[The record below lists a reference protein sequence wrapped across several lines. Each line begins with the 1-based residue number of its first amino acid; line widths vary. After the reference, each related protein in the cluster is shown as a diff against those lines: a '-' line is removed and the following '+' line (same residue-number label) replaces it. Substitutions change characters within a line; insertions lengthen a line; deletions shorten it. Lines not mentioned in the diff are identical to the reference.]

1 MIGTCK
7 GGLRAALSLG
17 LAAAACAAGCRSD
30 ERLIQTILDQDQTMA
45 AQRRRNEELS
55 ARVQAA
61 EKAAAAVQA
70 QIDRTQGRDEAYRAA
85 QEALEK
91 RLREIETE
99 FAGAAAGGESG
110 ISVEKIAGG
119 FKFVVEGEILFGT
132 GREELS
138 DEGKAKLQKIADAL
152 KGRSEKVRVEG
163 HTDNVPIVKEES
175 RARYPFGNLDLSIQR
190 SLRVADALVQAG
202 VEPRRVACGGKGEH
216 EPRAD
221 NGTADGRK
229 RNRRVEILVQAD

>member
-1 MIGTCK
+1 MHGTSR
-7 GGLRAALSLG
+7 GGLRAALFIG
-17 LAAAACAAGCRSD
+17 IAAATCAAGCRSD
-30 ERLIQTILDQDQTMA
+30 ERLTQTVHDLDTTVA
-45 AQRRRNEELS
+45 TQRRANDELRAMVAAS
-55 ARVQAA
+55 KNAASTARA
-61 EKAAAAVQA
+61 E
-70 QIDRTQGRDEAYRAA
+70 IDRASNRDEAYRAA

-91 RLREIETE
+91 RLRELETE
-99 FAGAAAGGESG
+99 FAGAAGAGESG

-138 DEGKAKLQKIADAL
+138 DDGKAKLQKIADAL
-152 KGRSEKVRVEG
+152 KGRSERVRVEG
-163 HTDNVPIVKEES
+163 HTDNVPIVKPES
-175 RARYPFGNLDLSIQR
+175 KAKYPFGNLDLSIQR
-190 SLRVADALVQAG
+190 ALRVADALIQAG
-202 VEPRRVACGGKGEH
+202 VEQRRVSCGGKGEH